1 MCIVPEVRAGARL
14 GRRRDCKMKAFFG
27 FLGFMGVGL
36 VFVAALLCD
45 AGAAGLGQSVG
56 AVLAGVSLIGA
67 DFLGKH
73 MCVCAA
79 RRAAAV
85 RAAQIRRTK
94 VSSAPSPAARRS
106 AGYAA

>member
-1 MCIVPEVRAGARL
+1 
-14 GRRRDCKMKAFFG
+14 MKAFFG

-79 RRAAAV
+79 RRAASV
-85 RAAQIRRTK
+85 RAAQIKRTK
-94 VSSAPSPAARRS
+94 VSNAARRA